1 MPLVKPLE
9 HLVSPGEAL
18 SAIVTIM
25 DDVRIGSTIRSA
37 RIRKGWRQEDL
48 AAEAHISRA
57 TISRIERG
65 HLGSLPLDLLRG
77 VCVALEISLDLAPRW
92 RGGDLDRMLSLRH
105 SQLHESL
112 ARALVTDY
120 TEWLLVPEA
129 SFSIY
134 GERGVIDLL
143 LWHPGRRALL
153 AIELKTD
160 IVDVNELLG
169 TMDRKRRLA
178 SHVAT
183 ERGWTPATVSAWI
196 VVAGSRTNERRIA
209 EHRTMLR
216 AGYPADGRHMRS
228 WLSDPAGPI
237 AGLSLW
243 PVAASGGRTLGPT
256 RRVRVR
262 RDRGPGAREA

>member
-1 MPLVKPLE
+1 
-9 HLVSPGEAL
+9 
-18 SAIVTIM
+18 M
-25 DDVRIGSTIRSA
+25 DDVRIGSTIRTA

-48 AAEAHISRA
+48 AAEAHVSRA
-57 TISRIERG
+57 TISRMERG
-65 HLGSLPLDLLRG
+65 HFGSLPLDLLRG
-77 VCVALEISLDLAPRW
+77 VCVALEISLDLVPRW

-105 SQLHESL
+105 SQLHESV
-112 ARALVTDY
+112 ARALVTDF

-153 AIELKTD
+153 IIELKTD
-160 IVDVNELLG
+160 LVDVNELLA

-178 SHVAT
+178 WQVAKD
-183 ERGWTPATVSAWI
+183 RGWAPETVSAWI
-196 VVAGSRTNERRIA
+196 LVAGSRTNERRIT

-216 AGYPADGRHMRS
+216 AGYPADGRHMRG
-228 WLSDPAGPI
+228 WLSDPVGAI

-243 PVAASGGRTLGPT
+243 PAAASGGRVLGPT

-262 RDRGPGAREA
+262 AAKEREAPAA